1 MANDAAPP
9 KYQSSKETRAVLAK
23 VEKWAADW
31 LAAHAKGDVPSN
43 GEVLTML
50 RLIGDGNWPTQARP
64 NVTDTGK
71 PVPGMCVGLVFALGQ
86 GAQASHVSEC
96 HPQMTRVLTRWCRG
110 TLPRTRKG
118 AEFPFSSLQ
127 VNYNYAAQKHVD
139 GNNIGPSYIMSIGDH
154 SGGGLWTAD
163 QGVIDCKDAWKL
175 FDGNKEH
182 ATRPFKGERISFI
195 AFAHGQYN
203 KLEAP
208 VVTMLKG
215 MGFNAARSDGKDLE
229 FFSRFR
235 IERSYL
241 TDEHNDKFR
250 EELKKRNAG
259 NAVEAALAGAGDVAV
274 ECYGRQAER
283 GGGWMAFRGA
293 AGVQKLELT
302 PNSVGIWCAEL
313 TIDGTGALALADHT
327 RVDFYNK
334 RDKATADFSKRV
346 KAMKPGT
353 PVILGIADTACA
365 ASRPLGGAVY
375 SALQLLGAPEDMP
388 KIEYRAAWAMVG
400 YKGCAPGGALTAMG
414 TRSTLLRLDATFGVD
429 KAKKTTM
436 AVKKKADLTSIIDV
450 VIGQGQDSAV
460 ANDEQPKK
468 KAKKA

>member
-127 VNYNYAAQKHVD
+127 VNYNYAAQKHWRRPVD
-139 GNNIGPSYIMSIGDH
+139 GGP
-154 SGGGLWTAD
+154 
-163 QGVIDCKDAWKL
+163 GVIDCKDAWKL

-182 ATRPFKGERISFI
+182 ATPFKGERISFI

-208 VVTMLKG
+208 VVKMLKG

-229 FFSRFR
+229 FSRFR

-283 GGGWMAFRGA
+283 GGGWMAFRGP
-293 AGVQKLELT
+293 AGVEKLELT

-313 TIDGTGALALADHT
+313 TIDGTGALALADHK

-388 KIEYRAAWAMVG
+388 KIEYRAAWAM
-400 YKGCAPGGALTAMG
+400 
-414 TRSTLLRLDATFGVD
+414 
-429 KAKKTTM
+429 
-436 AVKKKADLTSIIDV
+436 
-450 VIGQGQDSAV
+450 GQDSAV